1 MRAPTSRVVAILSV
15 VAILLSTT
23 SLIAKTTLSVE
34 SPVRSAKLWVFFTD
48 KALSRGSEVAAIA
61 DFEAVLTERALER
74 RAKVGME
81 VNINDV
87 PVAAKYVA
95 AVEAIGVE
103 IVARS
108 RWLNA
113 ISVRADLDEAE
124 AIAALPFVRELR
136 PVAKGTKPIPVI
148 IPATDET
155 REQHGMRTFDYGD
168 SYCQNDQVQ
177 IIDLHDDGFDGSG
190 VIIAMLDT
198 GFDTDHQA
206 YRHLDII
213 GERDFINDDAVTSN
227 QPGDPSGQD
236 SHGTAT
242 LSNVGAM
249 YAGEIYGGSYNAGFI
264 LCKTEMLDEEIQAEE
279 DNWVEAVEYADS
291 LGADVVSS
299 SLGYLDWYTYADM
312 DGNTCTTTVAAD
324 MAAARGIVI
333 VNSMGNE
340 GGNPWLY
347 MIAPAD
353 GDSVLSIG
361 AVDCDNYRVGF
372 SSVGPTY
379 DGRIKPDVM
388 ALGYYAYVATTEDTS
403 SYGFASGT
411 SFSCP
416 ITAGAVGL
424 LIQGHPEWTPQDVI
438 DAIHSTS
445 TQSASPDTL
454 MGWGILQASDAMYS
468 EPLDVPDDD
477 VMGGASLVWSAPNP
491 FSPGTVLTYHVPSA
505 SHVRLAVY
513 DIAGRHVCTLLDS
526 EQQAGTFTA
535 RWDGR
540 DGRGARVASGVYFC
554 RYERDG
560 ETETAKLALVR

>member
-1 MRAPTSRVVAILSV
+1 MRAQTPRVVVVLSV
-15 VAILLSTT
+15 VAILLTAT

-34 SPVRSAKLWVFFTD
+34 SPVGSAKLWVFFTD
-48 KALSRGSEVAAIA
+48 KALSHGSEAAAIA
-61 DFEAVLTERALER
+61 DFETALTERALER
-74 RAKVGME
+74 RAKVGIR
-81 VNINDV
+81 VNINDL
-87 PVAAKYVA
+87 PVAGEYVDAVA
-95 AVEAIGVE
+95 ATGVE

-113 ISVRADLDEAE
+113 VSVRADLNEAE
-124 AIAALPFVRELR
+124 AIAALPFVREIR
-136 PVAKGTKPIPVI
+136 PVAKGTKPLPVI

-155 REQHGMRTFDYGD
+155 RGQYGTRTFNYGD

-227 QPGDPSGQD
+227 QPGDPDGQD

-242 LSNVGAM
+242 LSNVGGM

-264 LCKTEMLDEEIQAEE
+264 LCKTEMLEEEIEAEE

-388 ALGYYAYVATTEDTS
+388 ALGLYAYVATTEDTC

-438 DAIHSTS
+438 DAVHSTA

-454 MGWGILQASDAMYS
+454 MGWGILQVSDAMYS

-477 VMGGASLVWSAPNP
+477 VIGGAALVWSAPNP
-491 FSPGTVLTYHVPSA
+491 FSPGTVLTYHVPST
-505 SHVRLAVY
+505 SHVRASR
-513 DIAGRHVCTLLDS
+513 AHAPGFRAGGRHVHGALGWPRQSRNESS
-526 EQQAGTFTA
+526 ERCLFLQI
-535 RWDGR
+535 
-540 DGRGARVASGVYFC
+540 
-554 RYERDG
+554 
-560 ETETAKLALVR
+560 

>member
-1 MRAPTSRVVAILSV
+1 MRSHMSRVVAVLSV
-15 VAILLSTT
+15 VAILLPVT
-23 SLIAKTTLSVE
+23 SLMAETTLSFE
-34 SPVRSAKLWVFFTD
+34 SPAGRDKLWVFFAD
-48 KALSRGSEVAAIA
+48 KGLSRGSEAAAIA
-61 DFEAVLTERALER
+61 DFEPVLTERALRR

-81 VNINDV
+81 VNINDL
-87 PVAAKYVA
+87 PVSAEYVS
-95 AVEAIGVE
+95 AVEATGVE

-113 ISVRADLDEAE
+113 ISVRADLNEAQ

-136 PVAKGTKPIPVI
+136 PVAKGTKPLPVI
-148 IPATDET
+148 VPATDEM
-155 REQHGMRTFDYGD
+155 RKEHGMRTFDYGD
-168 SYCQNDQVQ
+168 SYCQNDQIQ

-190 VIIAMLDT
+190 VMIAMLDT

-206 YRHLDII
+206 YRHLDIA

-242 LSNVGAM
+242 LSNVGGM
-249 YAGEIYGGSYNAGFI
+249 YSGEIYGGSYNASFV
-264 LCKTEMLDEEIQAEE
+264 LCKTEMLDEEIEAEE

-312 DGNTCTTTVAAD
+312 DGSTCTTTIAAD
-324 MAAARGIVI
+324 MAAARGMLI

-340 GGNPWLY
+340 GDNPWLY

-361 AVDCDNYRVGF
+361 AVDCDNDRTYF

-388 ALGYYAYVATTEDTS
+388 ALGLYSYVATTEDTA

-424 LIQGHPEWTPQDVI
+424 LVQGHPGWTPQDVI

-445 TQSASPDTL
+445 TQSGSPDTL
-454 MGWGILQASDAMYS
+454 MGWGILQVSDAMYS
-468 EPLDVPDDD
+468 APLDVPDD
-477 VMGGASLVWSAPNP
+477 VIGGAAPVWSAPNP
-491 FSPGTVLTYHVPSA
+491 FAPGTLLHYIVPERSR
-505 SHVRLAVY
+505 VRLTVFDASGRVVRRVV
-513 DIAGRHVCTLLDS
+513 DGVLDAGPHEVS
-526 EQQAGTFTA
+526 
-535 RWDGR
+535 WNGR
-540 DGRGARVASGVYFC
+540 DEDGCVVASGVYFA
-554 RYERDG
+554 RLNAGEVDG
-560 ETETAKLALVR
+560 SAKLVLVR